1 LKCRNSEL
9 RNGDAKRSFKHVIPK
24 ENDAEH
30 SLFQYDFLV
39 RFVSRQNEQKKKK
52 KDMSDKKNEIPASTG
67 SNVTPRGAYP
77 HTKRVGD
84 FIFVSGT
91 SSRRA
96 DNTIAGVEII
106 DEMGTKKLD
115 AYEQTKVILQNIDKN
130 LQSHG
135 ASLKDVIDV
144 SSFLVNMN
152 DFADYNKAYAE
163 YFNAETGPTRTTV
176 AVHQLPH
183 PDLVVEIKV
192 MAYKKQD

>member
-1 LKCRNSEL
+1 
-9 RNGDAKRSFKHVIPK
+9 
-24 ENDAEH
+24 
-30 SLFQYDFLV
+30 
-39 RFVSRQNEQKKKK
+39 
-52 KDMSDKKNEIPASTG
+52 M
-67 SNVTPRGAYP
+67 NVTPRGAYP
-77 HTKRVGD
+77 HVKRVGD

-115 AYEQTKVILQNIDKN
+115 AYEQTKVVLQNIDTN
-130 LQSHG
+130 LQTLG
-135 ASLKDVIDV
+135 ASLKDVVDV

-152 DFADYNKAYAE
+152 DFADYNRAYAE
-163 YFNAETGPTRTTV
+163 FFDKETGPTRTTV

-192 MAYKKQD
+192 MAYSKL